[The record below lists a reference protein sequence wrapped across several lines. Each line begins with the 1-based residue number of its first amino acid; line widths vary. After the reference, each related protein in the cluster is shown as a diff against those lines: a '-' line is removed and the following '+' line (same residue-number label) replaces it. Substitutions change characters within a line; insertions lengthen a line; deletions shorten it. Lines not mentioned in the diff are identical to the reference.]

1 MKFGKCVILSALASL
16 ITVNVF
22 AQNKNISILPAIKSE
37 IGASATNNIEN
48 AEKLFCYQVSSK
60 PKSYTGYTINN
71 MAITGFCGIIDINL
85 QQMITEQFLA
95 TDSNIDFIR
104 TDNCEIQPQIMLRY
118 VRGIDNTDILL
129 SSPCHSISIFY
140 AGILKTFN
148 MKPAVE
154 LIDTVVNAFK
164 SSQTTFISPA
174 LLNQLLPVGVAQTSQ
189 QRATLNKASQP
200 KRSWDTPKTQKQQ
213 NSNSWNSLNFN

>member
-1 MKFGKCVILSALASL
+1 MKFGKCIIISALASF
-16 ITVNVF
+16 IAFNSY
-22 AQNKNISILPAIKSE
+22 AQNKNISILPAIKRE
-37 IGASATNNIEN
+37 IGTSATNNIEN

-60 PKSYTGYTINN
+60 PKNYTGYTINN

-95 TDSNIDFIR
+95 TEGNIDFIH
-104 TDNCEIQPQIMLRY
+104 TDNCEIQPKIMLRY

-140 AGILKTFN
+140 AGILKTYN

-154 LIDTVVNAFK
+154 LVDTVVNAFN

-189 QRATLNKASQP
+189 QKATLNKGSQA
-200 KRSWDTPKTQKQQ
+200 KRNWDTPKDQQQ